1 MSLEGI
7 GSLRGAHNWQNAAVA
22 YALARS
28 QGLDAATI
36 AAGLKSFGG
45 LAHRMEQ
52 VARAGAVLFV
62 NDSKATNADA
72 TAKALAS
79 FTDIYWIV
87 GGRPK
92 SGGLSGLEPF
102 FPRVV
107 RAYLIGEAADA
118 FAAQLGAAVDSCPLR
133 HARARGRSCCR
144 RRRPVFAKEPVV
156 LLSPA
161 CASYDQ
167 FANFEARGTSFR
179 DHVMRLDGV
188 SPVEARGEAA

>member
-1 MSLEGI
+1 MSLAGI

-36 AAGLKSFGG
+36 ASGLKSFGG

-62 NDSKATNADA
+62 NNSKATNADA

-102 FPRVV
+102 FPRS
-107 RAYLIGEAADA
+107 RPRLSDRRGGGRLRCATRLRG
-118 FAAQLGAAVDSCPLR
+118 GSHPLR
-133 HARARGRSCCR
+133 HARARDRSCRCR
-144 RRRPVFAKEPVV
+144 RRALLRRGAGRAVV
-156 LLSPA
+156 AGVRLLRSV
-161 CASYDQ
+161 CE
-167 FANFEARGTSFR
+167 FRGAR
-179 DHVMRLDGV
+179 DALPRLRH
-188 SPVEARGEAA
+188 ET